1 MWFFRKRRLGQ
12 TERLEIAL
20 RDKQELRQ
28 KLARRLNTAEMFVT
42 DRREAG
48 ERLALDGASDEAL
61 GRAEASTRG
70 AEDRA
75 RTLRAA
81 LAQLEAQI
89 TEMERDLGATVERRY
104 RDTVADTLETL
115 VAGISQTAPG
125 YDAAATALINA
136 IVKTAAALPEA
147 TALTGDLEAIRREV
161 DSAVTLMCTELRSIA
176 ARTRSGEAK
185 IIFRAPDD
193 PQEPYL
199 WQVERDAT
207 LALRVTG
214 PSAGASAD
222 DVAAEAAQ
230 TAAVSADPVAEY
242 EPFDHE
248 PFPLAE
254 PPPPSNEDFS
264 EVDTETARAA

>member
-1 MWFFRKRRLGQ
+1 M
-12 TERLEIAL
+12 AL

-89 TEMERDLGATVERRY
+89 TEIERDLGATVERRY

-115 VAGISQTAPG
+115 VAGIAQTAPG
-125 YDAAATALINA
+125 YEAAAMALINA
-136 IVKTAAALPEA
+136 IAKTSAALPEA

-161 DSAVTLMCTELRSIA
+161 DAAVTLMCTELRSIA

-185 IIFRAPDD
+185 IIFRAPDN
-193 PQEPYL
+193 PEVPYL

-207 LALRVTG
+207 LALRVAG
-214 PSAGASAD
+214 PSAGAGAD
-222 DVAAEAAQ
+222 DVAFEAAPT
-230 TAAVSADPVAEY
+230 TAILTDPTAEY
-242 EPFDHE
+242 EPFEHE

-264 EVDTETARAA
+264 AIDTETARAA

>member
-12 TERLEIAL
+12 TERLEMAL

-61 GRAEASTRG
+61 GRAEASTRA

-89 TEMERDLGATVERRY
+89 TEMERELGATVERRY

-115 VAGISQTAPG
+115 VAGIAQTAPG
-125 YDAAATALINA
+125 YDGGRDGFDQRDC
-136 IVKTAAALPEA
+136 K
-147 TALTGDLEAIRREV
+147 
-161 DSAVTLMCTELRSIA
+161 DSCRA
-176 ARTRSGEAK
+176 ARGDCPYGRPRGNTSGSRLSGHADVHGVAVHC
-185 IIFRAPDD
+185 RAH
-193 PQEPYL
+193 
-199 WQVERDAT
+199 
-207 LALRVTG
+207 ALG
-214 PSAGASAD
+214 
-222 DVAAEAAQ
+222 
-230 TAAVSADPVAEY
+230 
-242 EPFDHE
+242 
-248 PFPLAE
+248 
-254 PPPPSNEDFS
+254 
-264 EVDTETARAA
+264 